1 MIMVDEPSAGAY
13 YGSIVAS
20 PYGREFYE
28 KIFSYYNI
36 PKDDP
41 SAMRKE
47 VIMPNVVGMG
57 ISNALAEL
65 KLLNLY
71 IEVEG
76 EGTTVT
82 SQLPPAGTVCYEG
95 ETILISTA

>member
-28 KIFSYYNI
+28 NIFSYYNI

-76 EGTTVT
+76 EGTIVT